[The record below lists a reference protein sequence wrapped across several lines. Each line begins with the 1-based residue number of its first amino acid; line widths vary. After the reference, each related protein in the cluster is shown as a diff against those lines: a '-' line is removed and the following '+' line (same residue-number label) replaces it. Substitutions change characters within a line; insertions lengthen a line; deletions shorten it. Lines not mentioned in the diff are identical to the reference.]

1 MPNFRQD
8 RINEEVLKELSYI
21 VRELKDPRI
30 PPLLSVVAVD
40 VAKDLK
46 TAKVYVSCF
55 EGDEAL
61 KEAVKGLKS
70 AEGFIKKELSA
81 KIRLR
86 AIPQLIFIADHSIS
100 HGNKISKIL
109 KELDISEEDTD
120 E

>member
-21 VRELKDPRI
+21 VRDLKDPRI

-46 TAKVYVSCF
+46 TAKVFVSCF
-55 EGDEAL
+55 EGEEVL
-61 KEAVKGLKS
+61 KEAIKGLKS
-70 AEGFIKKELSA
+70 AEGFIKKELAA

-86 AIPQLIFIADHSIS
+86 AMPQLTFVADHSIS
-100 HGNKISKIL
+100 TGNKISKIL
-109 KELDISEEDTD
+109 KDLDIKEDDTD